1 MNKFEKLSLENDLKI
16 MEFLLY
22 PQSSDNLIKQK
33 NKIIEVLAPQSDE
46 MGFEKDI
53 EEPKI
58 GRPLTKEEE
67 IKVRQTQNSE
77 SKSGEQRFALL
88 TQTKQRRR

>member
-46 MGFEKDI
+46 MGF
-53 EEPKI
+53 
-58 GRPLTKEEE
+58 
-67 IKVRQTQNSE
+67 
-77 SKSGEQRFALL
+77 
-88 TQTKQRRR
+88 